1 MKQQGCAA
9 LDADVAQAEE
19 QRAVRLA
26 MALDAK
32 QLAARIGAVDLRL
45 EILDPSALAISFRR
59 GGERGGRRYYH
70 QQHTDEAGEISHGAS
85 FFEIFRQ
92 RFTRKAWN
100 RPCALSKPQS
110 RAFLGLLGLDLAV
123 ARRRM
128 RMQRREKT
136 AGGGGPLRHRPGE
149 RLGGGLR
156 RPCGGG

>member
-9 LDADVAQAEE
+9 PAAAVAKAEE

-59 GGERGGRRYYH
+59 GGERGGRRYH

-110 RAFLGLLGLDLAV
+110 RALLGLLGLDLAV

-136 AGGGGPLRHRPGE
+136 AGGGGHLRARRGGRP
-149 RLGGGLR
+149 RGG
-156 RPCGGG
+156 P